1 MIALRVVD
9 PWRTGGAL
17 GSRNFFLG
25 SAQAQAPRMPRRH
38 LGDTA
43 GDVAGFVNDA
53 IEEIDYQLTAA
64 GAEADMVSPS
74 ALRVE
79 PDKYTQ
85 VGGIGYSFPP
95 QEIRAVIM
103 ADATALGGLAE
114 RIRTGVLAHY
124 ITADQAQQLSN
135 LYAKAQKLFQYL
147 QGMDLVPVQS
157 GHETQAQAHVDQHLT
172 EARRLMENA
181 EKTVVAAEAG
191 TVPVLEPSE
200 KALGPLQIAAGIGI
214 TAGIG
219 VLLWNLLG

>member
-25 SAQAQAPRMPRRH
+25 AARPAPLRRAL

-43 GDVAGFVNDA
+43 ADVSGFVNDA
-53 IEEIDYQLTAA
+53 IEEIDYQLIAA

-74 ALRVE
+74 SLRVD
-79 PDKYTQ
+79 PASATK

-95 QEIRAVIM
+95 QEIRSVIM
-103 ADATALGGLAE
+103 ADATALGGMAD

-124 ITADQAQQLSN
+124 ITPDQAAQLSA
-135 LYAKAQKLFQYL
+135 LAAKAQKLFDYL
-147 QGMDLVPVQS
+147 QGMDLAPVQS

-181 EKTVVAAEAG
+181 EKTVVAAEGGA
-191 TVPVLEPSE
+191 VPVLEPSE
-200 KALGPLQIAAGIGI
+200 KGLGPLKIAAGIGI
-214 TAGIG
+214 TAGVG
-219 VLLWNLLG
+219 FLLWNLFA